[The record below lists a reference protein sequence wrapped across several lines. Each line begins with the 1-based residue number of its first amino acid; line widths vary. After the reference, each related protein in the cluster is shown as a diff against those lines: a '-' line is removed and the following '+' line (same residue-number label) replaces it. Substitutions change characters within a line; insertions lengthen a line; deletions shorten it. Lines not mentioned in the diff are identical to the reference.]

1 LAFSFLFFLS
11 FFPSFLS
18 TSSQGDLNPLVVD
31 HMFGVR
37 IDDLLHGLEETHR
50 TTRRGKSGKDVENM
64 WQSEVKEW

>member
-1 LAFSFLFFLS
+1 
-11 FFPSFLS
+11 
-18 TSSQGDLNPLVVD
+18 
-31 HMFGVR
+31 MFGVR